1 MKTSALSLR
10 LANDLP
16 PGTHHLYNDQLR
28 AHFGL
33 SRVTAKARREI
44 AYELQRLG
52 LEVLSDPEH
61 EPLVV
66 RRTVRAAAGARGR
79 GPRTPWW
86 KRRWAIAAGAVLLL
100 LMIAGALGDGEPTRG
115 GDPEGTPR
123 AQAAPADEAP
133 PSEPAPATLEDAA
146 VLVDAADYRAALDVA
161 ATLGDEERDRVRR
174 KISRH
179 LAKRARAAL
188 RSGSRATARRLLR
201 RSSGFPSTP
210 EAAAA
215 RADLEAADAR
225 AAYRAEQRRIRRAAA
240 REAARAAAAERAAA
254 EEAAAA
260 AAEEYDA
267 PAVDAGG
274 SSTNWC
280 GKRDGDG
287 DGIYCED

>member
-44 AYELQRLG
+44 AHELQRLG
-52 LEVLSDPEH
+52 LEILSDPEH

-66 RRTVRAAAGARGR
+66 RRTVRAAAGRR
-79 GPRTPWW
+79 RRPPSTPWW
-86 KRRWAIAAGAVLLL
+86 KRRWAIGVGVVLLL
-100 LMIAGALGDGEPTRG
+100 LMIAGALDEGEPTRG
-115 GDPEGTPR
+115 GGPEGPPRAEAAPVSETPR
-123 AQAAPADEAP
+123 
-133 PSEPAPATLEDAA
+133 SEPAPPTLDDAA
-146 VLVDAADYRAALDVA
+146 ILVEASDYRAALDIA
-161 ATLGDEERDRVRR
+161 ATLGDQDGDRIRR

-188 RSGSRATARRLLR
+188 RRGSRATARRLLR
-201 RSSGFPSTP
+201 RTHRFPATR
-210 EAAAA
+210 EAADA
-215 RADLEAADAR
+215 RADLEAVDAR

-240 REAARAAAAERAAA
+240 REAARVAAAERAAA

-267 PAVDAGG
+267 PDVDTGG